1 MKRTFRQIALYC
13 LLVALSCAYGIASA
27 AVTNRASVTF
37 DDPLRGNVTQQ
48 SNKVRAIQPQ
58 TISYFT
64 GSDYGTA
71 AKIGVPGQ
79 RLYVQADASACNAD
93 PEIAETVDITIGSQ
107 KTGDDKTFVA
117 TETGPD
123 TGVFRINTP
132 LVTAPL
138 DSEGAQ
144 DGDTTVHTTKND
156 SLVATVKDCGTGPAT
171 TAILI
176 DPAGVVF
183 DSSTGLPIAGARVTL
198 IDVTG
203 AGNGGAPGAA
213 ATVIALDGVSAAP
226 SSVVTDADGM
236 FQFPLVGASL
246 YRLQVVPP
254 KNYTFPSK
262 VEAGKLAGN
271 RTIQLYGSYGANF
284 TVSAATGAVTL
295 DVPLDPIPGT
305 MYLEKTA
312 SRADA
317 EVGDFV
323 DYTIRIHNTAEID
336 LSGVKVID
344 ELPAGFSLVPGTVR
358 LDGVAVADP
367 DGLRGPSLTFAAGTI
382 GAKGESVLRYRVRI
396 GAGALQGDGI
406 NRAHATSEAP
416 AAFTSTVAAAK
427 VKVSAGVFSEKA
439 YIVGS
444 IFADCDGDKL
454 KGALEPGVPGVRVY
468 LEDGSYAVT
477 DADGRYS
484 FADLRPRTHVAKVD
498 LSTLPQGAAL
508 AILGNRNAGDAGSR
522 FVDLHDGELGKA
534 DFAIAA
540 CTPALREAIGARR
553 NAAQAQER
561 AETAKAAVPAAP
573 KSAQAAQAIDLN
585 TLDNSLGFVGI
596 DNGAV
601 LPRALANVRIKG
613 TAGSTFTL
621 SANGKAVDAKQVGK
635 RSTVASR
642 QLESWEFVGVALQ
655 PGKNVLEVSQRDQF
669 GNARG
674 SQRIDVTAPGKL
686 ARLRLELD
694 KASVAA
700 DGRSLAAVRLRLEDE
715 NGVPVLD
722 RTAVTV
728 DATRGS
734 WEQADL
740 DPREPGLQVFVEGGQ
755 TELALRAPKE
765 AGEAAIKA
773 ASGTLEA
780 ATRVDFVPDLRPL
793 VAAGL
798 VDGALRLKSI
808 KGNVGKPAREFNGF
822 EDALRS
828 LSETKNGSTL
838 DAGARAAV
846 FAKGQVAKDTLLTLS
861 YDSDK
866 VNDQPLFRDLDPTL
880 NYPAYGDNAQR
891 GFDAQSTGRLYLRAD
906 RNKSYL
912 LYGDFT
918 PPGATP
924 ARNLGAYNRSL
935 NGLRHHYEANG
946 LSVDAFVSRASTR
959 QLVEEIAANGTS
971 GPYHTASGSMV
982 INSERIEII
991 VRDRNQAGLLVS
1003 RRQLSRYAD
1012 YDIEPLTGRIL
1023 FRAPIASLDA
1033 DLNPVTIRISYEVD
1047 QGNPNFWI
1055 AGAAA
1060 QYQINKAV
1068 EIGASYVTDKNPS
1081 AETRLASVNATLRP
1095 DDKTVINLEGARMDK
1110 LDVAGRAAR
1119 IDATRKDGKLESRA
1133 YFGRADADFDNPAAS
1148 LPKGRAEGGARVTW
1162 RADERTSF
1170 GAEVI
1175 HTADL
1180 ATGASRDGAELQAGY
1195 AFGNGIRVEGGVRRA
1210 HENAAGGTVLA
1221 QPDLT
1226 SLRAKVAAQVPGLP
1240 QAGVFVEAEQDVRD
1254 STRRMVALGG
1264 DYRLAGGSRLYGR
1277 HELISS
1283 LGSNYDLNAGQQRN
1297 ATVFGIDSDYMKDG
1311 RVFTEYRAR
1320 GANSGVASLD
1330 GRQAEAALGL
1340 RNLWTVAD
1348 GVRMNTSLERV
1359 KVLAG
1364 NAANESV
1371 AAAVAVDYS
1380 RDPSFRANSRLEVRH
1395 AEDSNSVL
1403 STVGIAYKLSETW
1416 ALLGKNTLAAT
1427 HSKGGSLNDG
1437 SSKVTDLFQA
1447 GVAYRALATLGW
1459 NGLAKYEYKLARD
1472 TGLADLERAVHAIGI
1487 TANWQPRAATLFS
1500 ARYAAKVAQDRSGGL
1515 DTRSVAQ
1522 LFAARVTQELKRD
1535 WDVGASLQ
1543 MLVDG
1548 GTRGR
1553 QFAAGLEAGY
1563 QLRKNMWVSA
1573 GYNVLGFREPDLASA
1588 DATARGVYARLRMKF
1603 DERTLEGLLSPQASH

>member
-1 MKRTFRQIALYC
+1 MKPSFRQIALYC
-13 LLVALSCAYGIASA
+13 LLVALSAVCGIASA
-27 AVTNRASVTF
+27 VTNQASVSF
-37 DDPLRGNVTQQ
+37 ADPVRGTVTQQ
-48 SNKVRAIQPQ
+48 SNKVRAMQPQ
-58 TISYFT
+58 TISYYT
-64 GSDYGTA
+64 GSDYSIA
-71 AKIGVPGQ
+71 AKVGVPGQ
-79 RLYVQADASACNAD
+79 RLYVQADAQGCNAD
-93 PEIAETVDITIGSQ
+93 PASAETVSINIASQ
-107 KTGDDKTFVA
+107 KTGDNENFMA
-117 TETGPD
+117 TETGAD
-123 TGVFRINTP
+123 TGMFRITTP
-132 LVTAPL
+132 LTTAAV
-138 DSEGAQ
+138 DGDGAQ
-144 DGDTTVHTTKND
+144 TGDTAIETSKND
-156 SLVATVKDCGTGPAT
+156 TLVATIKDCGTVPAT

-183 DSSTGLPIAGARVTL
+183 DSGTGLPLAGARVTL

-203 AGNGGAPGAA
+203 AGNGGVPGGP

-226 SSVVTDADGM
+226 SSIVTDADGM
-236 FQFPLVGASL
+236 YQFPLVGASL

-254 KNYTFPSK
+254 TNYTFPSK
-262 VEAGKLAGN
+262 VEPGKLAGN
-271 RTIQLYGSYGANF
+271 RTIHLYGSYGANF
-284 TVSAATGAVTL
+284 TVSAATGAVML

-305 MYLEKTA
+305 LYLEKAA
-312 SRADA
+312 SRGDA

-323 DYTIRIHNTAEID
+323 DYTIRIHNTAEVD
-336 LSGVKVID
+336 LSGVQVID
-344 ELPAGFSLVPGTVR
+344 ALPAGFSLVPGTVR
-358 LDGVAVADP
+358 LDGATLADP
-367 DGLRGPSLTFAAGTI
+367 AGLRGPSLTFATGSVP
-382 GAKGESVLRYRVRI
+382 AKGESVLRYRVRI

-406 NRAHATSEAP
+406 NRAHATSAAP

-454 KGALEPGVPGVRVY
+454 KNATEPGVPGVRVY

-484 FADLRPRTHVAKVD
+484 FADVRPRTHVAKVD
-498 LSTLPQGAAL
+498 PSTLPQGAVL
-508 AILGNRNAGDAGSR
+508 AILSQRNAGDAGSR
-522 FVDLHDGELGKA
+522 FVDLHDGELAKA
-534 DFAIAA
+534 DFAIKA
-540 CTPALREAIGARR
+540 CTPALREAIASRRSAARAQETPATAKTVKAAP
-553 NAAQAQER
+553 NAAAQ
-561 AETAKAAVPAAP
+561 
-573 KSAQAAQAIDLN
+573 QIDLN

-613 TAGSTFTL
+613 SAGSSFTL
-621 SANGKAVDAKQVGK
+621 HANGKAVDDKHVGK

-642 QLESWEFVGVALQ
+642 QLESWEFVGVELQ
-655 PGKNVLEVSQRDQF
+655 PGKNVLELSQRDQF

-674 SQRIDVTAPGKL
+674 TQRIDVTAPGKL
-686 ARLRLELD
+686 ARLRLDLD

-700 DGRSLAAVRLRLEDE
+700 DGRSLAGVRLRLEDE
-715 NGVPVLD
+715 HGVPVSE
-722 RTAVTV
+722 RTAVTL
-728 DATRGS
+728 DASRGS

-740 DPREPGLQVFVEGGQ
+740 DPREPGLQLFVEGGQ
-755 TELALRAPKE
+755 LELALRAPKD
-765 AGEAAIKA
+765 AGEASIKA
-773 ASGTLEA
+773 SSGTLEA
-780 ATRVDFVPDLRPL
+780 NTRVDFVPDLRPL
-793 VAAGL
+793 VAAG
-798 VDGALRLKSI
+798 VIDGAISLKRI
-808 KGNVGKPAREFNGF
+808 GGNVSNPSREFNGF

-828 LSETKNGSTL
+828 LSETKNGTTV

-846 FAKGQVAKDTLLTLS
+846 FAKGKVANDTLLTLS

-866 VNDQPLFRDLDPTL
+866 VNDQPLFRDLDPAQY
-880 NYPAYGDNAQR
+880 YPAYGDNAQR

-946 LSVDAFVSRASTR
+946 LTVDSFISRASTR

-971 GPYHTASGSMV
+971 GPYHTASGTMV

-991 VRDRNQAGLLVS
+991 VRDRNQPGVLVS
-1003 RRQLSRYAD
+1003 SRQLARYAD

-1047 QGNPNFWI
+1047 QGSPNFWI
-1055 AGAAA
+1055 GGVAA
-1060 QYQINKAV
+1060 QFQVSKQL
-1068 EIGASYVTDKNPS
+1068 EFGGSYVTDKNPS
-1081 AETRLASVNATLRP
+1081 AESQLASVNATLRP
-1095 DDKTVINLEGARMDK
+1095 DDKTVITVEGARMDK
-1110 LDVAGRAAR
+1110 MDVEGRAAR
-1119 IDATRKDGKLESRA
+1119 VDATRKDGKLESHIYA
-1133 YFGRADADFDNPAAS
+1133 GRADVNFDNPAAS

-1170 GAEVI
+1170 GGEVI

-1180 ATGASRDGAELQAGY
+1180 VTGASRDGVELQAGY
-1195 AFGNGIRVEGGVRRA
+1195 AFRNGVRVEGGVRRA
-1210 HENAAGGTVLA
+1210 HERANENAVDGTVLV
-1221 QPDLT
+1221 QPDMT
-1226 SLRAKVAAQVPGLP
+1226 SVRARLSAQVPGLP

-1254 STRRMVALGG
+1254 SGRRMVALGG

-1311 RVFTEYRAR
+1311 RMFSEYRAR
-1320 GANSGVASLD
+1320 GNASSVGSLD
-1330 GRQAEAALGL
+1330 GRQAEAAIGL
-1340 RNLWTVAD
+1340 RNLWTVAE

-1364 NAANESV
+1364 NAANEAVAV
-1371 AAAVAVDYS
+1371 AAAVEYS
-1380 RDPSFRANSRLEVRH
+1380 RDPALRVNTRLEVRH

-1427 HSKGGSLNDG
+1427 HSKGGASSEG
-1437 SSKVTDLFQA
+1437 SSKITDLFQT

-1459 NGLAKYEYKLARD
+1459 NGLAKYEYKLERD
-1472 TGLADLERAVHAIGI
+1472 TGLAELERAVHAIGV
-1487 TANWQPRAATLFS
+1487 TANWQPRAETVFT

-1515 DTRSVAQ
+1515 DTRSLAQ
-1522 LFAARVTQELKRD
+1522 LVAARVTQELKRD
-1535 WDVGASLQ
+1535 WDIGATVQ

-1553 QFAAGLEAGY
+1553 QFGAGLEAGY

-1573 GYNVLGFREPDLASA
+1573 GYNLLGFREPDLASA
-1588 DATARGVYARLRMKF
+1588 DATARGVYLRLRMKF
-1603 DERTLEGLLSPQASH
+1603 DERTLEGLLSPQGSN